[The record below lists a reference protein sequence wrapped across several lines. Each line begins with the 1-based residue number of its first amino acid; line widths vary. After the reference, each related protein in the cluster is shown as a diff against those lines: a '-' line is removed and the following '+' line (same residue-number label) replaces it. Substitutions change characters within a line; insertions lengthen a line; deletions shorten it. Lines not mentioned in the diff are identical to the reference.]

1 MGVPM
6 YRTINVGPMGGELEK
21 MPTLEQAMAVCLDKN
36 DDVADVGICDSCGNE
51 TDRETVY
58 FNSSGK
64 MYEKSEKDLQDMGVY
79 PESEVSEIIHSVD
92 WECETARWIFI
103 VRP

>member
-1 MGVPM
+1 M

-36 DDVADVGICDSCGNE
+36 DDVADVGICDRYGNE

-58 FNSSGK
+58 FNGSGK
-64 MYEKSEKDLQDMGVY
+64 MYEKSQKDLQDMGVY